1 VPHVALF
8 HVWPL
13 SYVVPY
19 AALFSYSDTVFT
31 TPTIL

>member
-1 VPHVALF
+1 
-8 HVWPL
+8 VWPL

-19 AALFSYSDTVFT
+19 AALFSYSDAVFRLFT

>member
-1 VPHVALF
+1 VSHVALS

-19 AALFSYSDTVFT
+19 AALFSYSDAVFT